1 LIVSVPVEASHAF
14 SAFPVQFA
22 KENIMSP
29 EIRSIMTAIVFSLLC
44 IMTTHTFAAGGGGS
58 TAPAASTASSDFSDG
73 RSAIDR
79 NDWNAAIAAFKK
91 VVAHDSKNADAYNWL
106 GYASRKSG
114 KLDAAFEYYD
124 TALKI
129 DPKHK
134 GAHEYVG
141 EAYLMAKKPDKAE
154 EQLAVLAKLCNSS
167 CEEYKDLKEAIADY
181 KSTN

>member
-1 LIVSVPVEASHAF
+1 MRP
-14 SAFPVQFA
+14 
-22 KENIMSP
+22 K
-29 EIRSIMTAIVFSLLC
+29 IRVVVMAGVFSVLSAV
-44 IMTTHTFAAGGGGS
+44 TPYSFAEGGGGS
-58 TAPAASTASSDFSDG
+58 TAPAASTASSDFNNG

-79 NDWNAAIAAFKK
+79 EDWSTAIAAFEK
-91 VVAHDSKNADAYNWL
+91 VVAHDNKNADAYNWL

-114 KLDAAFEYYD
+114 KLDAAFKYYD
-124 TALKI
+124 IALKI

-141 EAYLMAKKPDKAE
+141 EAYLMTKKLDKAE
-154 EQLAVLAKLCNSS
+154 EQLVALAKLCNSS